1 MLRLI
6 RYISVFSLFIL
17 LFSCADRVVE
27 ADKASTYFE
36 KGVAFEDKNMFDS
49 AAVYYLSA
57 ISSLDSSRISDFDAL
72 GAFIRK
78 HGIKCNSLSEHF
90 FREIILLQ

>member
-6 RYISVFSLFIL
+6 HYISVFPLFIL
-17 LFSCADRVVE
+17 LFSCAGRVVE
-27 ADKASTYFE
+27 EDKASTYFE

-57 ISSLDSSRISDFDAL
+57 ISSLDSVEYQTL
-72 GAFIRK
+72 MLWG
-78 HGIKCNSLSEHF
+78 LT
-90 FREIILLQ
+90 IIGLLCCFLKAI

>member
-6 RYISVFSLFIL
+6 HLHIGNFPFLFCCFL
-17 LFSCADRVVE
+17 VQEEYVE

-57 ISSLDSSRISDFDAL
+57 ISSLDFQSN
-72 GAFIRK
+72 IR
-78 HGIKCNSLSEHF
+78 L
-90 FREIILLQ
+90 

>member
-6 RYISVFSLFIL
+6 HYISVFSLFIL

-36 KGVAFEDKNMFDS
+36 KGVAFEDKN
-49 AAVYYLSA
+49 
-57 ISSLDSSRISDFDAL
+57 
-72 GAFIRK
+72 
-78 HGIKCNSLSEHF
+78 H
-90 FREIILLQ
+90 

>member
-6 RYISVFSLFIL
+6 HYISVFPLFIL
-17 LFSCADRVVE
+17 LFSCAGRVVE

-49 AAVYYLSA
+49 AAGY
-57 ISSLDSSRISDFDAL
+57 FF
-72 GAFIRK
+72 AFQSNIR
-78 HGIKCNSLSEHF
+78 L
-90 FREIILLQ
+90 

>member
-1 MLRLI
+1 MVLKRLLRLI
-6 RYISVFSLFIL
+6 HYISVFPLFIL

-72 GAFIRK
+72 GAYYNRMLCCFLKAI
-78 HGIKCNSLSEHF
+78 
-90 FREIILLQ
+90 